1 MKKLATANPNLSY
14 PERKAMLASFLPQEL
29 VSDSDVAGFIEKS
42 GDSIESFVGAVRDEF
57 CADTVVS
64 WA

>member
-14 PERKAMLASFLPQEL
+14 DERKALFLEL
-29 VSDSDVAGFIEKS
+29 VPQDLVADNDVAAFIEKS
-42 GDSIESFVGAVRDEF
+42 GDLIEAYVQSVRDAY
-57 CADTVVS
+57 CSDTILT